1 MYYVHVLCTILNPY
15 PIQKPEVTSPDPN
28 SSPPRTRIMN
38 VTIHPPIESSH
49 PKYNSIK
56 ADSSIVTFPIS
67 QELNRFKE

>member
-1 MYYVHVLCTILNPY
+1 MYILGTILNAY
-15 PIQKPEVTSPDPN
+15 PIQNPEATSPDLN

-56 ADSSIVTFPIS
+56 ADSSMVTFPIS